1 MIGLLTKKLIDFFRQ
16 TDIVTENHIPVLT
29 SNVSDG
35 RTVVN
40 TTLPAIVI
48 TVDSA
53 PNNMVYI
60 GGLIRDNINIDVVVM
75 DRLVNYTLSGET
87 DIYEWRRNLA
97 YKLRTE
103 LFTER
108 ASQFFKDILQ
118 GNNFLPMYRG
128 MNNFIKIGY
137 KEDTEED
144 IECWRMKFECV
155 MVDSSTIDINYIKP
169 KSGSVQLID
178 EQINPITPIHP
189 IQGIEEMMW
198 KYGYGQYIP
207 DLLDMIVKSGQITD
221 QYKGNG
227 TTPIPIELARDVLFL
242 PENFPVKEQLQYYR
256 QSGISN
262 MKYVPFNNNF
272 RLFRNDINL
281 KEVDIDTSLIESTSL
296 ATLFENCFNIKKIN
310 KENVIDCSN
319 KVRFENIFSNCFM
332 IEEIKFINISES
344 QAESQWSNALRAT
357 LSLEYHY
364 LKKVTFSPKLIF
376 KYGTGFFY
384 NRQGL
389 EIIDGEI
396 DFSYCAEGTLNNFFY
411 ACNNLKEVRFTKESL
426 KYDLSIAQ
434 SPLLSDES
442 IQSILDGLK
451 TLSSTQTLSLN
462 SAVYAKLTEEQ
473 KQSATDKGWTI
484 TG

>member
-1 MIGLLTKKLIDFFRQ
+1 MIGLLTKKIIDFFRQ
-16 TDIVTENHIPVLT
+16 TDIVIENHIPVLT

-40 TTLPAIVI
+40 TTLPAIVV

-60 GGLIRDNINIDVVVM
+60 GGLIRDNINIDIVVM

-87 DIYEWRRNLA
+87 DIYQWRRNLA

-108 ASQFFKDILQ
+108 ASEFFKDILQ

-128 MNNFIKIGY
+128 MNNFIKQGY

-155 MVDSSTIDINYIKP
+155 MVDNSTIDITYIKA

-178 EQINPITPIHP
+178 KQINPVTPIHP
-189 IQGIEEMMW
+189 HYGIEEMMW

-207 DLLDMIVKSGQITD
+207 DLLDMIVTSGQITD
-221 QYKGNG
+221 QYKDNG
-227 TTPIPIELARDVLFL
+227 TTPIPRELTKDVLFF
-242 PENFPVKEQLQYYR
+242 PENFPMKTTYLDLY
-256 QSGISN
+256 GILLMNHIPQNEEMDS
-262 MKYVPFNNNF
+262 
-272 RLFRNDINL
+272 FRNNISL
-281 KEVDIDTSLIESTSL
+281 RYMDIDTSSCNLTSGFL
-296 ATLFENCFNIKKIN
+296 NCFNLRRIN
-310 KENVIDCSN
+310 KDNTVDCSN
-319 KVRFENIFSNCFM
+319 NTNFSNVFCNCYM
-332 IEEIKFINISES
+332 LEDVSLININVDKSLT
-344 QAESQWSNALRAT
+344 WSRAFRIDT
-357 LSLEYHY
+357 SIEYFN
-364 LKKVTFSPKLIF
+364 LKNISFSPKLIGYSF
-376 KYGTGFFY
+376 QYMFY
-384 NRQGL
+384 NQQYL
-389 EIIDGEI
+389 ENINGEI
-396 DFSYCAEGTLNNFFY
+396 DFTKINSNTGSNLMFY

-426 KYDLSIAQ
+426 KYDLQMAQ
-434 SPLLSDES
+434 SKSLSLES
-442 IQSILDGLK
+442 LQSIIDGLGNV
-451 TLSSTQTLSLN
+451 TTTRTLSLN
-462 SAVYAKLTEEQ
+462 STAYNKLTEEQ

>member
-60 GGLIRDNINIDVVVM
+60 GGLIRDDINIDVVVM

-155 MVDSSTIDINYIKP
+155 MVDNSTINITYIKA

-178 EQINPITPIHP
+178 KQINPVTPIHP
-189 IQGIEEMMW
+189 HYGIEEMMW

-221 QYKGNG
+221 QYKEKGPGN
-227 TTPIPIELARDVLFL
+227 IPSSISKDVLFL
-242 PENFPVKEQLQYYR
+242 PENFPAKTSYR
-256 QSGISN
+256 DLYGILN
-262 MKYVPFNNNF
+262 MKYVPYNNAMNTFYNNVCVREMNVDTSSWSRLDNAFRACYFLTKINEGNIVDCSGMAKNGNFFNTFYGCSSLEEVSLINIPERALDCSSIFSLAPNIIPDKMKKITF
-272 RLFRNDINL
+272 SPKVKVSRILLGFNGRNSLQTIVGELDFSECEPNQQQNSFNGC
-281 KEVDIDTSLIESTSL
+281 TSLIE
-296 ATLFENCFNIKKIN
+296 
-310 KENVIDCSN
+310 
-319 KVRFENIFSNCFM
+319 
-332 IEEIKFINISES
+332 
-344 QAESQWSNALRAT
+344 
-357 LSLEYHY
+357 
-364 LKKVTFSPKLIF
+364 
-376 KYGTGFFY
+376 
-384 NRQGL
+384 
-389 EIIDGEI
+389 
-396 DFSYCAEGTLNNFFY
+396 
-411 ACNNLKEVRFTKESL
+411 VRFTPESIKQNL
-426 KYDLSIAQ
+426 AFTQ
-434 SPLLSDES
+434 SSQLSDES
-442 IQSILDGLK
+442 IQSILDGLA
-451 TLSSTQTLSLN
+451 TVSSTQTLALN

>member
-16 TDIVTENHIPVLT
+16 TDIVIENHIPVLT

-40 TTLPAIVI
+40 TTLPAIVV

-60 GGLIRDNINIDVVVM
+60 GGLIRDNINIDIVVM

-87 DIYEWRRNLA
+87 DIYQWRRNLA

-108 ASQFFKDILQ
+108 ASEFFKDILQ

-128 MNNFIKIGY
+128 MNNFIKQGY

-155 MVDSSTIDINYIKP
+155 MVDNSTIDITYIKA

-178 EQINPITPIHP
+178 KQINPVTPIHP
-189 IQGIEEMMW
+189 HYGIEEMMW

-207 DLLDMIVKSGQITD
+207 DLLDMIVTSGQITD
-221 QYKGNG
+221 QYKDNG
-227 TTPIPIELARDVLFL
+227 TTPIPSELTKDVLFF
-242 PENFPVKEQLQYYR
+242 PENFPMKTTYLYLY
-256 QSGISN
+256 GILLMNHIPQNEEMDS
-262 MKYVPFNNNF
+262 
-272 RLFRNDINL
+272 FRNNISL
-281 KEVDIDTSLIESTSL
+281 RYMDIDTSSCNLTSGFL
-296 ATLFENCFNIKKIN
+296 NCFNLRRIN
-310 KENVIDCSN
+310 KDNIVDCSN
-319 KVRFENIFSNCFM
+319 NKNFSNVFYNCYM
-332 IEEIKFINISES
+332 LEDVSLINI
-344 QAESQWSNALRAT
+344 NVNKALNW
-357 LSLEYHY
+357 LSAFRISIYIGY
-364 LKKVTFSPKLIF
+364 LNLKNISFSPKLIG
-376 KYGTGFFY
+376 YSYQYMFY
-384 NRQGL
+384 NQQYL
-389 EIIDGEI
+389 ENINGDI
-396 DFSYCAEGTLNNFFY
+396 DFTSINATTGTNLMFY

-426 KYDLSIAQ
+426 KYDLQMAQ
-434 SPLLSDES
+434 SRYLSLES
-442 IQSILDGLK
+442 LQSIIDGLGNV
-451 TLSSTQTLSLN
+451 TTTRTLSLN
-462 SAVYAKLTEEQ
+462 STAYNKLTEEQ

>member
-16 TDIVTENHIPVLT
+16 TDIVIENHIPVLT

-40 TTLPAIVI
+40 TTLPAIVV

-60 GGLIRDNINIDVVVM
+60 GGLIRDNINIDIVVM

-87 DIYEWRRNLA
+87 DIYQWRRNLA

-108 ASQFFKDILQ
+108 ASEFFKDILQ

-128 MNNFIKIGY
+128 MNNFIKQGY

-155 MVDSSTIDINYIKP
+155 MVDSSTIDINYIKA

-178 EQINPITPIHP
+178 KQINPVTPIHP
-189 IQGIEEMMW
+189 HYGIEEMMW

-207 DLLDMIVKSGQITD
+207 DLLDMIVQSGQITD
-221 QYKGNG
+221 QYKEGNVQ
-227 TTPIPIELARDVLFL
+227 IPNTLSDKVLFL
-242 PENFPVKEQLQYYR
+242 PENFPAKTSYQYLYGLL
-256 QSGISN
+256 S
-262 MKYVPFNNNF
+262 MKYVPYNEGIKTLQNNISIREVNINTSIWTTFVNAFRYNIFLYKINEGNIIDCRSLTQSGNF
-272 RLFRNDINL
+272 SNSFYGCSSLEEVNLINIP
-281 KEVDIDTSLIESTSL
+281 DFAINAASMFSL
-296 ATLFENCFNIKKIN
+296 APNLIPDKLKI
-310 KENVIDCSN
+310 VSFSP
-319 KVRFENIFSNCFM
+319 KVIFSNSSLLF
-332 IEEIKFINISES
+332 NGRIS
-344 QAESQWSNALRAT
+344 
-357 LSLEYHY
+357 
-364 LKKVTFSPKLIF
+364 
-376 KYGTGFFY
+376 
-384 NRQGL
+384 L
-389 EIIDGEI
+389 EIINGEFDLSEI
-396 DFSYCAEGTLNNFFY
+396 TSSNSQGNMFNNCFSLR
-411 ACNNLKEVRFTKESL
+411 EVRFIQGSIKYSL
-426 KYDLSIAQ
+426 SVASSSQ
-434 SPLLSDES
+434 LSDES
-442 IQSILDGLK
+442 IQSILDGLA
-451 TLSSTQTLSLN
+451 TVSSTQTLFLN

-484 TG
+484 TGLL

>member
-40 TTLPAIVI
+40 TTLPAIVV

-60 GGLIRDNINIDVVVM
+60 GGLIRDNINIDIVVM

-87 DIYEWRRNLA
+87 DIYQWRRNLA

-108 ASQFFKDILQ
+108 ASEFFKDILQ

-128 MNNFIKIGY
+128 MNNFIKQGY

-155 MVDSSTIDINYIKP
+155 MVDNSTIDITYIKA

-178 EQINPITPIHP
+178 KQINPVTPIHP
-189 IQGIEEMMW
+189 HYGIEEMMW

-221 QYKGNG
+221 QYKEEGSGN
-227 TTPIPIELARDVLFL
+227 IPSSISENVLFL
-242 PENFPVKEQLQYYR
+242 PENFPEKTSYQNLY
-256 QSGISN
+256 GILS
-262 MKYVPFNNNF
+262 MKYVPYNDNMTIFINNAEIRELNVDTSAWRTFNSAFRYNNF
-272 RLFRNDINL
+272 LYKINEGNIIDCSGLTQSGNFSNSFYGCSCIEELNFINL
-281 KEVDIDTSLIESTSL
+281 PDYAIVADSMFSLAPNIIPDKLKTVSFSPKFKLSNATLLFNGRISLEEVIGELDFSGITAVNVQSNPFNGCTSL
-296 ATLFENCFNIKKIN
+296 A
-310 KENVIDCSN
+310 
-319 KVRFENIFSNCFM
+319 
-332 IEEIKFINISES
+332 EI
-344 QAESQWSNALRAT
+344 
-357 LSLEYHY
+357 
-364 LKKVTFSPKLIF
+364 
-376 KYGTGFFY
+376 
-384 NRQGL
+384 
-389 EIIDGEI
+389 
-396 DFSYCAEGTLNNFFY
+396 
-411 ACNNLKEVRFTKESL
+411 RFTKESI
-426 KYDLSIAQ
+426 KYNLSFTQ
-434 SPLLSDES
+434 SSQLSDES
-442 IQSILDGLK
+442 IQSILDGLA
-451 TLSSTQTLSLN
+451 TVSSTQTLAFN

>member
-178 EQINPITPIHP
+178 EQINPTTPIHP
-189 IQGIEEMMW
+189 NYGIEEMMW

-221 QYKGNG
+221 QYKDNG
-227 TTPIPIELARDVLFL
+227 TTPIPRELTKDVLFL
-242 PENFPVKEQLQYYR
+242 PENFPMKTIYYNTY
-256 QSGISN
+256 GILLMN
-262 MKYVPFNNNF
+262 HITQNERMV
-272 RLFRNDINL
+272 LFRNNINLRDIN
-281 KEVDIDTSLIESTSL
+281 IDTSSFNLNSL
-296 ATLFENCFNIKKIN
+296 FRNCFNLRRIN
-310 KENVIDCSN
+310 KDNVVDCSN
-319 KVRFENIFSNCFM
+319 STTLSNIFRNCYM
-332 IEEIKFINISES
+332 LEDVSFINIDEDKIQSWDF
-344 QAESQWSNALRAT
+344 AFRIDVPV
-357 LSLEYHY
+357 EYFN
-364 LKKVTFSPKLIF
+364 LKNISFSPKLI
-376 KYGTGFFY
+376 GTSFRYMFY
-384 NRQGL
+384 DQQYL
-389 EIIDGEI
+389 ENINGEI
-396 DFSYCAEGTLNNFFY
+396 DFTKSATTGQDLMFY
-411 ACNNLKEVRFTKESL
+411 SCNNLKEVRFTKESL
-426 KYDLSIAQ
+426 KYDLQMAQ
-434 SPLLSDES
+434 SKSLSLES
-442 IQSILDGLK
+442 LQSIIDGLGNV
-451 TLSSTQTLSLN
+451 TTTRTLSLN
-462 SAVYAKLTEEQ
+462 ATAYNKLTEEQ

>member
-16 TDIVTENHIPVLT
+16 TDIVIENHIPVLT

-40 TTLPAIVI
+40 TTLPAIVV

-60 GGLIRDNINIDVVVM
+60 GGLIRDNINIDIVVM

-87 DIYEWRRNLA
+87 DIYQWRRNLA

-108 ASQFFKDILQ
+108 ASEFFKDILQ

-128 MNNFIKIGY
+128 MNNFIKQGY

-155 MVDSSTIDINYIKP
+155 MVDNSTIDITYIKA

-178 EQINPITPIHP
+178 KQINPVTPIHP
-189 IQGIEEMMW
+189 HYGIEEMMW

-207 DLLDMIVKSGQITD
+207 DLLDMIVTSGQITD
-221 QYKGNG
+221 QYKDNG
-227 TTPIPIELARDVLFL
+227 TTPIPKLLSEDVLFL
-242 PENFPVKEQLQYYR
+242 PENFPMKTIYYNTY
-256 QSGISN
+256 GILLMN
-262 MKYVPFNNNF
+262 HIPQNEGMVLFKNNISL
-272 RLFRNDINL
+272 RYI
-281 KEVDIDTSLIESTSL
+281 DIDTSSCNLTSGFL
-296 ATLFENCFNIKKIN
+296 NCFNLRRIN
-310 KENVIDCSN
+310 KDNVVDCSN
-319 KVRFENIFSNCFM
+319 NTTFSNIFSNCYM
-332 IEEIKFINISES
+332 LEDVSFINIDEDKS
-344 QAESQWSNALRAT
+344 QNWIRAFRIDT
-357 LSLEYHY
+357 SVEYFN
-364 LKKVTFSPKLIF
+364 LKNISFSPKLI
-376 KYGTGFFY
+376 GTSFQYMFY
-384 NRQGL
+384 NQQFL
-389 EIIDGEI
+389 ENINGEI
-396 DFSYCAEGTLNNFFY
+396 DFTKISATNGTELMFY

-426 KYDLSIAQ
+426 KCNLQMAQ
-434 SPLLSDES
+434 SKSLSLES
-442 IQSILDGLK
+442 LQSIIDGLGNV
-451 TLSSTQTLSLN
+451 TTTSTLSLN
-462 SAVYAKLTEEQ
+462 STAYNKLTEEQ

>member
-1 MIGLLTKKLIDFFRQ
+1 MIGLLTKKIIDFFRQ
-16 TDIVTENHIPVLT
+16 TDIVIENHIPVLT

-40 TTLPAIVI
+40 TTLPAIVV

-60 GGLIRDNINIDVVVM
+60 GGLIRDNINIDIVVM

-87 DIYEWRRNLA
+87 DIYQWRRNLA

-108 ASQFFKDILQ
+108 ASEFFKDILQ

-128 MNNFIKIGY
+128 MNNFIKQGY

-155 MVDSSTIDINYIKP
+155 MVDNSTIDITYIKA

-178 EQINPITPIHP
+178 KQINPVTPIHP
-189 IQGIEEMMW
+189 HYGIEEMMW

-207 DLLDMIVKSGQITD
+207 DLLDMIVTSGQITD
-221 QYKGNG
+221 QYKDNG
-227 TTPIPIELARDVLFL
+227 TTPIPRELTKDVLFF
-242 PENFPVKEQLQYYR
+242 PENFPMKTTYWDLY
-256 QSGISN
+256 GILLMNHIPQNEEMDS
-262 MKYVPFNNNF
+262 
-272 RLFRNDINL
+272 FRNNISL
-281 KEVDIDTSLIESTSL
+281 RYMDIDTSSCNLTSRFL
-296 ATLFENCFNIKKIN
+296 NCFNLRRIN
-310 KENVIDCSN
+310 KDNTVDCSN
-319 KVRFENIFSNCFM
+319 NTNFSNVFWNCYM
-332 IEEIKFINISES
+332 LEDVSLININVDKSLT
-344 QAESQWSNALRAT
+344 W
-357 LSLEYHY
+357 LSAFRIGTSIEYIN
-364 LKKVTFSPKLIF
+364 LKNISFSPKLIGYSF
-376 KYGTGFFY
+376 QYMFY
-384 NRQGL
+384 NQQYL
-389 EIIDGEI
+389 ENINGEI
-396 DFSYCAEGTLNNFFY
+396 DFTKINSNTGSNLMFY

-426 KYDLSIAQ
+426 KYDLQMAQ
-434 SPLLSDES
+434 SKSLSLES
-442 IQSILDGLK
+442 LQSIIDGLGNV
-451 TLSSTQTLSLN
+451 TTTRTLSLN
-462 SAVYAKLTEEQ
+462 STAYNKLTEEQ

>member
-16 TDIVTENHIPVLT
+16 TDIVIEHHIPVLT

-40 TTLPAIVI
+40 TTLPAIVV

-60 GGLIRDNINIDVVVM
+60 GGLIRDNINIDIVVM

-87 DIYEWRRNLA
+87 DIYQWRRNLA

-108 ASQFFKDILQ
+108 ASEFFKDILQ

-128 MNNFIKIGY
+128 MNNFIKQGY

-155 MVDSSTIDINYIKP
+155 MVDNSTIDITYIKA

-178 EQINPITPIHP
+178 KQINPVTPIHP
-189 IQGIEEMMW
+189 HYGIEEMMW

-207 DLLDMIVKSGQITD
+207 DLLDMIIKSGQITD
-221 QYKGNG
+221 QYKEEGSGN
-227 TTPIPIELARDVLFL
+227 IPTSMTDKVLFL
-242 PENFPVKEQLQYYR
+242 PENFPAKTSYHRLY
-256 QSGISN
+256 GILS
-262 MKYVPFNNNF
+262 MKYVPY
-272 RLFRNDINL
+272 NDNMTIFDNDVEIREL
-281 KEVDIDTSLIESTSL
+281 NVDTSLWL
-296 ATLFENCFNIKKIN
+296 NFNRAFRNCYFLTKIN
-310 KENVIDCSN
+310 EGNIVDCSGMAPYGIISNTFYGCSSLEEVNLINIPDRAIDCSN
-319 KVRFENIFSNCFM
+319 LFSLSPNI
-332 IEEIKFINISES
+332 IPDKIKKI
-344 QAESQWSNALRAT
+344 
-357 LSLEYHY
+357 
-364 LKKVTFSPKLIF
+364 TFSPKLKVTRITSGF
-376 KYGTGFFY
+376 YGRYSLQT
-384 NRQGL
+384 
-389 EIIDGEI
+389 IVGEL
-396 DFSYCAEGTLNNFFY
+396 DFSECEPNQQQNPFNGCTSLI
-411 ACNNLKEVRFTKESL
+411 EVRFTPESI
-426 KYDLSIAQ
+426 KQNISFTQ
-434 SPLLSDES
+434 SSKLSDES
-442 IQSILDGLK
+442 VQSILDGLA
-451 TLSSTQTLSLN
+451 TVSSTQTLFLN

-473 KQSATDKGWTI
+473 KQSAIDKGWTI

>member
-108 ASQFFKDILQ
+108 ASEFFKDILQ

-155 MVDSSTIDINYIKP
+155 MVDNSTIDITYIKA

-178 EQINPITPIHP
+178 KQINPVTPIHP
-189 IQGIEEMMW
+189 HYGIEEMMW

-207 DLLDMIVKSGQITD
+207 DLLDMIVTSGQITD
-221 QYKGNG
+221 QYKEKGSGN
-227 TTPIPIELARDVLFL
+227 IPSSISENVLFL
-242 PENFPVKEQLQYYR
+242 PENFPVKTSYLDLY
-256 QSGISN
+256 GILS
-262 MKYVPFNNNF
+262 MKYVPY
-272 RLFRNDINL
+272 NDNIDYLLNCL
-281 KEVDIDTSLIESTSL
+281 EVREVNIDTSKWTNFKNR
-296 ATLFENCFNIKKIN
+296 FENCFFLKKIN
-310 KENVIDCSN
+310 EGNIIDCG
-319 KVRFENIFSNCFM
+319 NIADNSFINTFYGAGAF
-332 IEEIKFINISES
+332 EEISLINIPDRTFDCSYMFLVY
-344 QAESQWSNALRAT
+344 SNIVYFNRT
-357 LSLEYHY
+357 KKISL
-364 LKKVTFSPKLIF
+364 SPKLKIF
-376 KYGTGFFY
+376 NAIYLFSGRI
-384 NRQGL
+384 NL
-389 EIIDGEI
+389 EVIEGEL
-396 DFSYCAEGTLNNFFY
+396 DFSGVRSESDLFRPFNS
-411 ACNNLKEVRFTKESL
+411 CNYLREVRFTKESVH
-426 KYDLSIAQ
+426 YSMNINNSSI
-434 SPLLSDES
+434 LSDES
-442 IQSILDGLK
+442 IQSIIDGLANVTVTR
-451 TLSSTQTLSLN
+451 TLTLH

>member
-16 TDIVTENHIPVLT
+16 TDIVIEHHIPVLT

-40 TTLPAIVI
+40 TTLPAIVV

-60 GGLIRDNINIDVVVM
+60 GGLIRDNINIDIVVM

-87 DIYEWRRNLA
+87 DIYQWRRNLA

-108 ASQFFKDILQ
+108 ASEFFKDILQ

-128 MNNFIKIGY
+128 MNNFIKQGY

-155 MVDSSTIDINYIKP
+155 MVDNSTIDITYIKA

-178 EQINPITPIHP
+178 KQINPVTPIHP
-189 IQGIEEMMW
+189 HYGIEEMMW

-207 DLLDMIVKSGQITD
+207 DLLDMIVTSGQITD
-221 QYKGNG
+221 QYKEEGPGNA
-227 TTPIPIELARDVLFL
+227 PISMRDKVLFL
-242 PENFPVKEQLQYYR
+242 PENFPEKTSYQYFYGLL
-256 QSGISN
+256 S
-262 MKYVPFNNNF
+262 MKYVPYNEGIKTLQNDVSIREVNINTSSWMDFNQA
-272 RLFRNDINL
+272 FRNCYFLTKINEGNIVDCSSISEYGDISNTFYGCSSL
-281 KEVDIDTSLIESTSL
+281 EEVSLINIPERAIDCSSLFSL
-296 ATLFENCFNIKKIN
+296 APNIIPDKIKKI
-310 KENVIDCSN
+310 
-319 KVRFENIFSNCFM
+319 
-332 IEEIKFINISES
+332 
-344 QAESQWSNALRAT
+344 
-357 LSLEYHY
+357 
-364 LKKVTFSPKLIF
+364 TFSPKLKVTRI
-376 KYGTGFFY
+376 TLGFNGRY
-384 NRQGL
+384 SLQT
-389 EIIDGEI
+389 IVGEL
-396 DFSYCAEGTLNNFFY
+396 DFSECESNQQNNPFNG
-411 ACNNLKEVRFTKESL
+411 CTSLIEVRFTPESI
-426 KYDLSIAQ
+426 KYNLSFTQ
-434 SPLLSDES
+434 SSQLSDES
-442 IQSILDGLK
+442 IQSILDGLANVSTAR
-451 TLSSTQTLSLN
+451 TLALN

-484 TG
+484 IG

>member
-16 TDIVTENHIPVLT
+16 TDIVIENHIPVLT

-40 TTLPAIVI
+40 TTLPAIVV

-60 GGLIRDNINIDVVVM
+60 GGLIRDNINIDIVVM

-87 DIYEWRRNLA
+87 DIYQWRRNLA

-108 ASQFFKDILQ
+108 ASEFFKDILQ

-128 MNNFIKIGY
+128 MNNFIKQGY

-155 MVDSSTIDINYIKP
+155 MVDNSTIDITYIKA

-178 EQINPITPIHP
+178 KQINPVTPIHP
-189 IQGIEEMMW
+189 HYGIEEMMW

-221 QYKGNG
+221 QYKVEGSGN
-227 TTPIPIELARDVLFL
+227 IPSSISENVLFL
-242 PENFPVKEQLQYYR
+242 PENFPAKTSYQNLY
-256 QSGISN
+256 GILS
-262 MKYVPFNNNF
+262 MKYVPYNDNMTIFNNGVGIRELNVDTSSWTN
-272 RLFRNDINL
+272 LNNAFRNCYFL
-281 KEVDIDTSLIESTSL
+281 T
-296 ATLFENCFNIKKIN
+296 KIN
-310 KENVIDCSN
+310 EGNIVDCSGIIEG
-319 KVRFENIFSNCFM
+319 KTLRYAFYGCSC
-332 IEEIKFINISES
+332 IEEINFINMPDFAVSVDS
-344 QAESQWSNALRAT
+344 MF
-357 LSLEYHY
+357 SLAPNIIPDK
-364 LKKVTFSPKLIF
+364 LKKISFSPKLNALNVTLLF
-376 KYGTGFFY
+376 NGRGS
-384 NRQGL
+384 L
-389 EIIDGEI
+389 EEIIGEL
-396 DFSYCAEGTLNNFFY
+396 DFSKITSANVQNKPFY
-411 ACNNLKEVRFTKESL
+411 GCTSLVEIRFTKESI
-426 KYDLSIAQ
+426 KYNLSFTQ
-434 SPLLSDES
+434 SSQLSDES
-442 IQSILDGLK
+442 IQSILDGLA
-451 TLSSTQTLSLN
+451 TVSSTQTLALN

>member
-16 TDIVTENHIPVLT
+16 TDIVIENHIPVLT

-40 TTLPAIVI
+40 TTLPAIVV

-60 GGLIRDNINIDVVVM
+60 GGLIRDNINIDIVVM

-87 DIYEWRRNLA
+87 DIYQWRRNLA

-108 ASQFFKDILQ
+108 ASEFFKDILQ

-128 MNNFIKIGY
+128 MNNFIKQGY

-155 MVDSSTIDINYIKP
+155 MVDNSTIDITYIKA

-178 EQINPITPIHP
+178 KQINPVTPIHP
-189 IQGIEEMMW
+189 HYGIEEMMW

-221 QYKGNG
+221 QYKVEGSGN
-227 TTPIPIELARDVLFL
+227 IPSSISENVLFL
-242 PENFPVKEQLQYYR
+242 PENFPAKTSYQNLY
-256 QSGISN
+256 GILS
-262 MKYVPFNNNF
+262 MKYVPYNDNMTIFNNDVGIRELNVDTSSWTN
-272 RLFRNDINL
+272 LNNAFRNCYFL
-281 KEVDIDTSLIESTSL
+281 T
-296 ATLFENCFNIKKIN
+296 KIN
-310 KENVIDCSN
+310 EGNIVDCSGIIEG
-319 KVRFENIFSNCFM
+319 KILRYAFYGCSC
-332 IEEIKFINISES
+332 IEEINFINMPDFAVSVDS
-344 QAESQWSNALRAT
+344 MF
-357 LSLEYHY
+357 SLAPNIIPDK
-364 LKKVTFSPKLIF
+364 LKKISFSPKLNALNVTLLF
-376 KYGTGFFY
+376 NGRGS
-384 NRQGL
+384 L
-389 EIIDGEI
+389 EEIIGEL
-396 DFSYCAEGTLNNFFY
+396 DFSKITSANVQNNPFHG
-411 ACNNLKEVRFTKESL
+411 CTSLVEIRFTKESI
-426 KYDLSIAQ
+426 KYNLSFTQ
-434 SPLLSDES
+434 SSQLSDES
-442 IQSILDGLK
+442 IQSILDGLA
-451 TLSSTQTLSLN
+451 TVSSTQTLALN

>member
-16 TDIVTENHIPVLT
+16 TDIVIEHHIPVLT

-40 TTLPAIVI
+40 TTLPAIVV

-60 GGLIRDNINIDVVVM
+60 GGLIRDNINIDIVVM

-87 DIYEWRRNLA
+87 DIYQWRRNLA

-108 ASQFFKDILQ
+108 ASEFFKDILQ

-128 MNNFIKIGY
+128 MNNFIKQGY

-155 MVDSSTIDINYIKP
+155 MVDNSTIDITYIKA

-178 EQINPITPIHP
+178 KQINPVTPIHP
-189 IQGIEEMMW
+189 HYGIEEMMW

-207 DLLDMIVKSGQITD
+207 DLLDMIVTSGQITD
-221 QYKGNG
+221 QYKEEGNVQ
-227 TTPIPIELARDVLFL
+227 IPNTLSDKVLFL
-242 PENFPVKEQLQYYR
+242 PENFPAKTSYQYLYGLL
-256 QSGISN
+256 S
-262 MKYVPFNNNF
+262 MKYVPYNQGMRIFDNNVCVREVNVDTSAYRTFNRAFAYNIFLYKINEGNIIDCSGLTQSGNF
-272 RLFRNDINL
+272 TNSFYGCSCIEELNFINL
-281 KEVDIDTSLIESTSL
+281 PDYAIKADGMLSLAPDIIPDKLKTVSFSPKFKLSNATVLFDGRISLEEVIGELDFSGIIDIDEQNRPFTRCTSL
-296 ATLFENCFNIKKIN
+296 A
-310 KENVIDCSN
+310 
-319 KVRFENIFSNCFM
+319 
-332 IEEIKFINISES
+332 EI
-344 QAESQWSNALRAT
+344 
-357 LSLEYHY
+357 
-364 LKKVTFSPKLIF
+364 
-376 KYGTGFFY
+376 
-384 NRQGL
+384 
-389 EIIDGEI
+389 
-396 DFSYCAEGTLNNFFY
+396 
-411 ACNNLKEVRFTKESL
+411 RFTKESI
-426 KYDLSIAQ
+426 KYNLSFEQ
-434 SPLLSDES
+434 SSKLSDES
-442 IQSILDGLK
+442 IQSILDGLANVS
-451 TLSSTQTLSLN
+451 TTQTLALN
-462 SAVYAKLTEEQ
+462 SEVYAKLTEEQ

>member
-16 TDIVTENHIPVLT
+16 TDIVIENHIPVLT

-40 TTLPAIVI
+40 TTLPAIVV

-60 GGLIRDNINIDVVVM
+60 GGLIRDNINIDIVVM

-87 DIYEWRRNLA
+87 DIYQWRRNLA

-108 ASQFFKDILQ
+108 ASEFFKDILQ

-128 MNNFIKIGY
+128 MNNFIKQGY

-155 MVDSSTIDINYIKP
+155 MVDNSTIDITYIKA

-178 EQINPITPIHP
+178 KQINPVTPIHP
-189 IQGIEEMMW
+189 HYGIEEMMW

-221 QYKGNG
+221 QYKVEGSGN
-227 TTPIPIELARDVLFL
+227 IPSSISENVLFL
-242 PENFPVKEQLQYYR
+242 PENFPAKTSYQNLY
-256 QSGISN
+256 GILS
-262 MKYVPFNNNF
+262 MKYVPYNDNMTSFNNGVEIRELNVDTSSWIT
-272 RLFRNDINL
+272 LNNAFRNCYFL
-281 KEVDIDTSLIESTSL
+281 T
-296 ATLFENCFNIKKIN
+296 KIN
-310 KENVIDCSN
+310 EGNIVDCSGIIEG
-319 KVRFENIFSNCFM
+319 KILRYAFYGCSC
-332 IEEIKFINISES
+332 IEEINFINMPDFAVSVDS
-344 QAESQWSNALRAT
+344 MF
-357 LSLEYHY
+357 SLAPNIIPDK
-364 LKKVTFSPKLIF
+364 LKKISFSPKLNALNVTLLF
-376 KYGTGFFY
+376 NGRGS
-384 NRQGL
+384 L
-389 EIIDGEI
+389 EEIIGEL
-396 DFSYCAEGTLNNFFY
+396 DFSKITSANEQNNPFHG
-411 ACNNLKEVRFTKESL
+411 CTSLVEIRFTKESI
-426 KYDLSIAQ
+426 KYNLSFTQ
-434 SPLLSDES
+434 SSQLSDES
-442 IQSILDGLK
+442 IQSILDGLA
-451 TLSSTQTLSLN
+451 TVSSTQTLALN

>member
-16 TDIVTENHIPVLT
+16 TDIVIENHIPVLT

-40 TTLPAIVI
+40 TTLPAIVV

-60 GGLIRDNINIDVVVM
+60 GGLIRDNINIDIVVM

-87 DIYEWRRNLA
+87 DIYQWRRNLA

-108 ASQFFKDILQ
+108 ASEFFKDILQ

-128 MNNFIKIGY
+128 MNNFIKQGY

-155 MVDSSTIDINYIKP
+155 MVDNSTIDITYIKA

-178 EQINPITPIHP
+178 KQINPATPIHP
-189 IQGIEEMMW
+189 HYGIEEMMW

-207 DLLDMIVKSGQITD
+207 DLLDMIVTSGQITD
-221 QYKGNG
+221 QYKEEGSGN
-227 TTPIPIELARDVLFL
+227 IPSSISENVLFL
-242 PENFPVKEQLQYYR
+242 PENFPEKTSYQNLY
-256 QSGISN
+256 GILS
-262 MKYVPFNNNF
+262 MKYVPYNDNMNNF
-272 RLFRNDINL
+272 SNNAEIRELNVDTSAWRTFNRAFGYNIFLYKINEGNIIDCSGLTQSGNFTNSFYGCSCIEELNFINL
-281 KEVDIDTSLIESTSL
+281 PDYAIAADGMLSLASNIIPDKLKTVSFSPKFKLSNATVLFNGRTSLEEVIGELDFSGIISIYDQNSPFSRCTSL
-296 ATLFENCFNIKKIN
+296 AEI
-310 KENVIDCSN
+310 
-319 KVRFENIFSNCFM
+319 RF
-332 IEEIKFINISES
+332 
-344 QAESQWSNALRAT
+344 A
-357 LSLEYHY
+357 
-364 LKKVTFSPKLIF
+364 
-376 KYGTGFFY
+376 
-384 NRQGL
+384 
-389 EIIDGEI
+389 
-396 DFSYCAEGTLNNFFY
+396 
-411 ACNNLKEVRFTKESL
+411 KESI
-426 KYDLSIAQ
+426 KYNLSFTQ
-434 SPLLSDES
+434 SSQLSDES
-442 IQSILDGLK
+442 IQSILDGLA
-451 TLSSTQTLSLN
+451 TVSSTQTLAFN

-473 KQSATDKGWTI
+473 KQSAADKGWTI

>member
-16 TDIVTENHIPVLT
+16 TDIVIENHIPVLT

-40 TTLPAIVI
+40 TTLPAIVV

-60 GGLIRDNINIDVVVM
+60 GGLIRDNINIDIVVM

-87 DIYEWRRNLA
+87 DIYQWRRNLA

-108 ASQFFKDILQ
+108 ASEFFKDILQ

-128 MNNFIKIGY
+128 MNNFIKQGY

-155 MVDSSTIDINYIKP
+155 MVDNSTIDITYIKA

-178 EQINPITPIHP
+178 KQINPVTPIHP
-189 IQGIEEMMW
+189 HYGIEEMMW

-207 DLLDMIVKSGQITD
+207 DLLDMIVTSGQITD
-221 QYKGNG
+221 QYKDNG
-227 TTPIPIELARDVLFL
+227 TTPIPRELTKDVLFF
-242 PENFPVKEQLQYYR
+242 PENFPMKTTYLDLY
-256 QSGISN
+256 GILLMNHIPQNEEMDS
-262 MKYVPFNNNF
+262 
-272 RLFRNDINL
+272 FRNNISL
-281 KEVDIDTSLIESTSL
+281 RYMDIDTSSCNLTSGFL
-296 ATLFENCFNIKKIN
+296 NCFNLRRIN
-310 KENVIDCSN
+310 KDNVVDCSN
-319 KVRFENIFSNCFM
+319 NTNFSNVFCNCYM
-332 IEEIKFINISES
+332 LEDISLINIDVDKGLN
-344 QAESQWSNALRAT
+344 WNRAFRIDT
-357 LSLEYHY
+357 SIEYFE
-364 LKKVTFSPKLIF
+364 LKNISFSPKLIGYSF
-376 KYGTGFFY
+376 QYMFY
-384 NRQGL
+384 NQQYL
-389 EIIDGEI
+389 ENINGEI
-396 DFSYCAEGTLNNFFY
+396 DFTKIIATTGTNLMFY

-426 KYDLSIAQ
+426 KYDLQMAQ
-434 SPLLSDES
+434 SKSLSLES
-442 IQSILDGLK
+442 LQSIIDGLRDV
-451 TLSSTQTLSLN
+451 TTTRTLSLN
-462 SAVYAKLTEEQ
+462 STAYNKLTEEQ

>member
-1 MIGLLTKKLIDFFRQ
+1 MIGLLTKKIIDFFRQ
-16 TDIVTENHIPVLT
+16 TDIVIENHIPVLT

-40 TTLPAIVI
+40 TTLPAIVV

-60 GGLIRDNINIDVVVM
+60 GGLIRDNINIDIVVM

-87 DIYEWRRNLA
+87 DIYQWRRNLA

-108 ASQFFKDILQ
+108 ASEFFKDILQ

-128 MNNFIKIGY
+128 MNNFIKQGY

-155 MVDSSTIDINYIKP
+155 MVDNSTIDITYIKA

-178 EQINPITPIHP
+178 KQINPVTPIHP
-189 IQGIEEMMW
+189 HYGIEEMMW

-207 DLLDMIVKSGQITD
+207 DLLDMIVTSGQITD
-221 QYKGNG
+221 QYKEEGNVQ
-227 TTPIPIELARDVLFL
+227 IPSSLSDKVLFL
-242 PENFPVKEQLQYYR
+242 PENFPEKATYYFLYGLL
-256 QSGISN
+256 S
-262 MKYVPFNNNF
+262 MKYVPYNDNMTIFYNDVEIRELNVDTSSWRN
-272 RLFRNDINL
+272 LGNAFRNCYFLTKINEGNIVDCSGIIEGNGL
-281 KEVDIDTSLIESTSL
+281 RYAFFGCSCIEEVNFINMPDFAVSLDSMFSL
-296 ATLFENCFNIKKIN
+296 AP
-310 KENVIDCSN
+310 NVIPD
-319 KVRFENIFSNCFM
+319 K
-332 IEEIKFINISES
+332 
-344 QAESQWSNALRAT
+344 
-357 LSLEYHY
+357 
-364 LKKVTFSPKLIF
+364 LKKVSFSPKLNALS
-376 KYGTGFFY
+376 GTLLFNGRGAIE
-384 NRQGL
+384 N
-389 EIIDGEI
+389 IIGEL
-396 DFSYCAEGTLNNFFY
+396 DFSFIGNANSQNAAFNG
-411 ACNNLKEVRFTKESL
+411 CNSLKEIRFTKESI
-426 KYDLSIAQ
+426 KYNLSFTQ
-434 SPLLSDES
+434 SSQLSDES
-442 IQSILDGLK
+442 IQSILDGLA
-451 TLSSTQTLSLN
+451 TVSSTQTLALN

>member
-16 TDIVTENHIPVLT
+16 TDIVIENHIPVLT

-40 TTLPAIVI
+40 TTLPAIVV

-60 GGLIRDNINIDVVVM
+60 GGLIRDNINIDIVVM

-87 DIYEWRRNLA
+87 DIYQWRRNLA

-108 ASQFFKDILQ
+108 ASEFFKDILQ

-128 MNNFIKIGY
+128 MNNFIKQGY

-155 MVDSSTIDINYIKP
+155 MVDNSTIDITYIKA

-178 EQINPITPIHP
+178 KQINPVTPIHP
-189 IQGIEEMMW
+189 HYGIEEMMW

-207 DLLDMIVKSGQITD
+207 DLLDMIVTSGQITD
-221 QYKGNG
+221 QYKDNG
-227 TTPIPIELARDVLFL
+227 TTPIPSELTKDVLFF
-242 PENFPVKEQLQYYR
+242 PENFPMKTTYFNLY
-256 QSGISN
+256 GILLMN
-262 MKYVPFNNNF
+262 HIPQNEEMD
-272 RLFRNDINL
+272 LFRNNINL
-281 KEVDIDTSLIESTSL
+281 RYINIDTSSFNLSSL
-296 ATLFENCFNIKKIN
+296 FLNCFNLRRIN
-310 KENVIDCSN
+310 KDNVVDCSN
-319 KVRFENIFSNCFM
+319 STNFSNIFYGCYMLEDVS
-332 IEEIKFINISES
+332 FINIDEDKSRG
-344 QAESQWSNALRAT
+344 WINAFRIST
-357 LSLEYHY
+357 SVGYFN
-364 LKKVTFSPKLIF
+364 LKNISFSPKLI
-376 KYGTGFFY
+376 GTSFQYMFY
-384 NRQGL
+384 NQQFL
-389 EIIDGEI
+389 EKINGEI
-396 DFSYCAEGTLNNFFY
+396 DFTKISATTGTELMFH

-426 KYDLSIAQ
+426 KYDLQMAQ
-434 SPLLSDES
+434 SGYLSLES
-442 IQSILDGLK
+442 LQSIIDGLANVSTTR
-451 TLSSTQTLSLN
+451 TLALN
-462 SAVYAKLTEEQ
+462 SEVYAKLTEEQ
-473 KQSATDKGWTI
+473 KQLATDKGWTI

>member
-16 TDIVTENHIPVLT
+16 TDIVIENHIPVLT

-40 TTLPAIVI
+40 TTLPAIVV

-60 GGLIRDNINIDVVVM
+60 GGLIRDNINIDIVVM

-87 DIYEWRRNLA
+87 DIYQWRRNLA

-108 ASQFFKDILQ
+108 ASEFFKDILQ

-128 MNNFIKIGY
+128 MNNFIKQGY

-155 MVDSSTIDINYIKP
+155 MVDNSTIDITYIKA

-178 EQINPITPIHP
+178 KQINPVTPIHP
-189 IQGIEEMMW
+189 HYGIEEMMW

-207 DLLDMIVKSGQITD
+207 DLLDMIVTSGQITD
-221 QYKGNG
+221 QYKDNG
-227 TTPIPIELARDVLFL
+227 TTPIPKLLSEDVLFL
-242 PENFPVKEQLQYYR
+242 PENFPMKTIYYNTY
-256 QSGISN
+256 GILLMN
-262 MKYVPFNNNF
+262 HITQNEGMVLFKNNISL
-272 RLFRNDINL
+272 RYIN
-281 KEVDIDTSLIESTSL
+281 IDTSSFNLGSL
-296 ATLFENCFNIKKIN
+296 FLNCFNLRRIN
-310 KENVIDCSN
+310 KDNVVDCSN
-319 KVRFENIFSNCFM
+319 STTFSNIFSNCYM
-332 IEEIKFINISES
+332 LGDVSFINIDEDKS
-344 QAESQWSNALRAT
+344 QSWARAFRIDT
-357 LSLEYHY
+357 SIEYFN
-364 LKKVTFSPKLIF
+364 LKNISFSPKLI
-376 KYGTGFFY
+376 GTSFQYMFY
-384 NRQGL
+384 NQQFL
-389 EIIDGEI
+389 ENINGEI
-396 DFSYCAEGTLNNFFY
+396 DFTKISATTGTGLMFY

-426 KYDLSIAQ
+426 KYNLQMAQ
-434 SPLLSDES
+434 SGSLSLES
-442 IQSILDGLK
+442 LQSIIDGLGNV
-451 TLSSTQTLSLN
+451 TTTSTLSLN
-462 SAVYAKLTEEQ
+462 STAYNKLTEEQ

>member
-16 TDIVTENHIPVLT
+16 TDIVIENHIPVLT

-40 TTLPAIVI
+40 TTLPAIVV

-60 GGLIRDNINIDVVVM
+60 GGLIRDNINIDIVVM

-108 ASQFFKDILQ
+108 ASEFFKDILQ

-128 MNNFIKIGY
+128 MNNFIKQGY

-155 MVDSSTIDINYIKP
+155 MVDNSTIDITYIKA

-178 EQINPITPIHP
+178 KQINPVTPIHP
-189 IQGIEEMMW
+189 HYGIEEMMW

-207 DLLDMIVKSGQITD
+207 DLLDMIVTSGQITD
-221 QYKGNG
+221 QYKEEGSGN
-227 TTPIPIELARDVLFL
+227 IPSSISENVLFL
-242 PENFPVKEQLQYYR
+242 PENFPTKTRYQYLYGILSMKHVPYNESMRNFDNNVCVREINVNTSSWRTFYR
-256 QSGISN
+256 AFA
-262 MKYVPFNNNF
+262 Y
-272 RLFRNDINL
+272 
-281 KEVDIDTSLIESTSL
+281 
-296 ATLFENCFNIKKIN
+296 NIFLYKIN
-310 KENVIDCSN
+310 EGNIIDCSGLTRSGN
-319 KVRFENIFSNCFM
+319 FTNSFYGCSC
-332 IEEIKFINISES
+332 IEEFNFINLPDYAIAANSMF
-344 QAESQWSNALRAT
+344 
-357 LSLEYHY
+357 SLAPNIIPDK
-364 LKKVTFSPKLIF
+364 LKTVSFSPKF
-376 KYGTGFFY
+376 KLSNATLLFNGRTS
-384 NRQGL
+384 L
-389 EIIDGEI
+389 EEVIGEL
-396 DFSYCAEGTLNNFFY
+396 DFSGIKSVSDQNSPFNGCTSLVEI
-411 ACNNLKEVRFTKESL
+411 RFTKESI
-426 KYDLSIAQ
+426 KYGLSFVRSSQ
-434 SPLLSDES
+434 LSDES
-442 IQSILDGLK
+442 IQSILDGLA
-451 TLSSTQTLSLN
+451 TVSSTQTLAFN

>member
-16 TDIVTENHIPVLT
+16 TDIVIENHIPVLT

-40 TTLPAIVI
+40 TTLPAIVV

-60 GGLIRDNINIDVVVM
+60 GGLIRDNINIDIVVM

-108 ASQFFKDILQ
+108 ASEFFKDILQ

-128 MNNFIKIGY
+128 MNNFIKQGY

-155 MVDSSTIDINYIKP
+155 MVDNSTIDITYIKA

-178 EQINPITPIHP
+178 KQINPVTPIHP
-189 IQGIEEMMW
+189 HYGIEEMMW

-207 DLLDMIVKSGQITD
+207 DLLDMIVTSGQITD
-221 QYKGNG
+221 QYKEEGSGN
-227 TTPIPIELARDVLFL
+227 IPSSISENVLFL
-242 PENFPVKEQLQYYR
+242 PDNFPVKRSYQNLY
-256 QSGISN
+256 GILS
-262 MKYVPFNNNF
+262 MKYVPYNDNMIIFDNDVEIRKLNVDTSSRINLNNV
-272 RLFRNDINL
+272 FRNCYFLTEIN
-281 KEVDIDTSLIESTSL
+281 EG
-296 ATLFENCFNIKKIN
+296 NI
-310 KENVIDCSN
+310 IDCTNMRTQMKAS
-319 KVRFENIFSNCFM
+319 FYGCSSL
-332 IEEIKFINISES
+332 EEVHFINIPTDISI
-344 QAESQWSNALRAT
+344 NINNMF
-357 LSLEYHY
+357 SLAPNIIPDK
-364 LKKVTFSPKLIF
+364 LKTISFSPKININSAQLLFNGRSSLQTIV
-376 KYGTGFFY
+376 
-384 NRQGL
+384 
-389 EIIDGEI
+389 GEL
-396 DFSYCAEGTLNNFFY
+396 DFSFIGNANSQNSVFNGCTS
-411 ACNNLKEVRFTKESL
+411 LKEVRFTKESI
-426 KYDLSIAQ
+426 KYNFSFTQ
-434 SPLLSDES
+434 SSQLSDES
-442 IQSILDGLK
+442 IQSILDGLANVS
-451 TLSSTQTLSLN
+451 TTQTLSLN
-462 SAVYAKLTEEQ
+462 SEVYAKLTEEQ

>member
-1 MIGLLTKKLIDFFRQ
+1 MIGLLTKKIIDFFRQ
-16 TDIVTENHIPVLT
+16 TDIVIENHIPVLT

-40 TTLPAIVI
+40 TTLPAIVV

-60 GGLIRDNINIDVVVM
+60 GGLIRDNINIDIVVM

-108 ASQFFKDILQ
+108 ASEFFKDILQ

-128 MNNFIKIGY
+128 MNNFIKQGY

-155 MVDSSTIDINYIKP
+155 MVDNSTIDITYIKA

-178 EQINPITPIHP
+178 KQINPVTPIHP
-189 IQGIEEMMW
+189 HYGIEEMMW

-207 DLLDMIVKSGQITD
+207 DLLDMIATSGQITD
-221 QYKGNG
+221 QYKENGNVQ
-227 TTPIPIELARDVLFL
+227 IPNTLSDKVLFL
-242 PENFPVKEQLQYYR
+242 PENFPTKTIYSDLYGLL
-256 QSGISN
+256 S
-262 MKYVPFNNNF
+262 MKYVPENNRMIFFNNNVCV
-272 RLFRNDINL
+272 REVNVDTSSWGSLNQGFRNCYFLTKINEGNIVDCSGITVNGNISNTFYGCSSL
-281 KEVDIDTSLIESTSL
+281 EEVSLINIPERAIDCSSLFSLAPNIIPDKMKKITFSPKVKVTRITLGFNGRYSLQTIVGELDFSECEPNRQQTPFKGCTSLIE
-296 ATLFENCFNIKKIN
+296 
-310 KENVIDCSN
+310 
-319 KVRFENIFSNCFM
+319 
-332 IEEIKFINISES
+332 
-344 QAESQWSNALRAT
+344 
-357 LSLEYHY
+357 
-364 LKKVTFSPKLIF
+364 
-376 KYGTGFFY
+376 
-384 NRQGL
+384 
-389 EIIDGEI
+389 
-396 DFSYCAEGTLNNFFY
+396 
-411 ACNNLKEVRFTKESL
+411 VRFTPESI
-426 KYDLSIAQ
+426 KQDLAFTQSAQ
-434 SPLLSDES
+434 LSDES
-442 IQSILDGLK
+442 IQSILDGLANV
-451 TLSSTQTLSLN
+451 STSHTLSLN
-462 SAVYAKLTEEQ
+462 PEVYAKLTEEQ

>member
-16 TDIVTENHIPVLT
+16 TDIVIENHIPVLT

-40 TTLPAIVI
+40 TTLPAIVV

-60 GGLIRDNINIDVVVM
+60 GGLIRDNINIDIVVM

-87 DIYEWRRNLA
+87 DIYQWRRNLA

-108 ASQFFKDILQ
+108 ASEFFKDILQ

-128 MNNFIKIGY
+128 MNNFIKQGY

-155 MVDSSTIDINYIKP
+155 MVDNSTIDITYIKA

-178 EQINPITPIHP
+178 KQINPVTPIHP
-189 IQGIEEMMW
+189 HYGIEEMMW

-207 DLLDMIVKSGQITD
+207 DLLDMIVTSGQITD
-221 QYKGNG
+221 QYKEEGSGN
-227 TTPIPIELARDVLFL
+227 IPSSISENVLFL
-242 PENFPVKEQLQYYR
+242 PENFPEKTSYR
-256 QSGISN
+256 NLYGILS
-262 MKYVPFNNNF
+262 MKYVPYNDNMTIFSNNAEIRELNVDTSAWRTFNRAFRYNNF
-272 RLFRNDINL
+272 LYKINEGNIIDCSGLTQSGNFSNSFYGCSCIEELNFINL
-281 KEVDIDTSLIESTSL
+281 PDYAIVADSMFSLAPNIIPDKLKTVSFSPKFKLSNATLLFNGRISLEEVIGELDFSGITAVNVQSNPFNGCTSL
-296 ATLFENCFNIKKIN
+296 A
-310 KENVIDCSN
+310 
-319 KVRFENIFSNCFM
+319 
-332 IEEIKFINISES
+332 EI
-344 QAESQWSNALRAT
+344 
-357 LSLEYHY
+357 
-364 LKKVTFSPKLIF
+364 
-376 KYGTGFFY
+376 
-384 NRQGL
+384 
-389 EIIDGEI
+389 
-396 DFSYCAEGTLNNFFY
+396 
-411 ACNNLKEVRFTKESL
+411 RFTKESI
-426 KYDLSIAQ
+426 KYNLSFTQ
-434 SPLLSDES
+434 SSQLSDES
-442 IQSILDGLK
+442 IQSILDGLA
-451 TLSSTQTLSLN
+451 TVSSTQTLAFN

>member
-16 TDIVTENHIPVLT
+16 TDIVIENHIPVLT

-40 TTLPAIVI
+40 TTLPAIVV

-60 GGLIRDNINIDVVVM
+60 GGLIRDNINIDIVVM

-87 DIYEWRRNLA
+87 DIYQWRRNLA

-108 ASQFFKDILQ
+108 ASEFFKDILQ

-128 MNNFIKIGY
+128 MNNFIKQGY

-155 MVDSSTIDINYIKP
+155 MVDNSTIDITYIKA

-178 EQINPITPIHP
+178 KQINPVTPIHP
-189 IQGIEEMMW
+189 HYGIEEMMW

-207 DLLDMIVKSGQITD
+207 DLLDMIITSGQITD
-221 QYKGNG
+221 QYKDNG
-227 TTPIPIELARDVLFL
+227 TTPIPMELTKDVLFF
-242 PENFPVKEQLQYYR
+242 PENFPMKTTYLGLY
-256 QSGISN
+256 GILLMNHIPQNEEMDS
-262 MKYVPFNNNF
+262 
-272 RLFRNDINL
+272 FRNNISL
-281 KEVDIDTSLIESTSL
+281 RYMDIDTSSCNLTSG
-296 ATLFENCFNIKKIN
+296 FFNCFNLRRIN
-310 KENVIDCSN
+310 KDNIVDCSN
-319 KVRFENIFSNCFM
+319 NTNFTNVFCNCYM
-332 IEEIKFINISES
+332 LEDVSLININVDKNLT
-344 QAESQWSNALRAT
+344 WSGAFRINT
-357 LSLEYHY
+357 SIEYFN
-364 LKKVTFSPKLIF
+364 LKNISFSPKLIG
-376 KYGTGFFY
+376 YYYRYMFY
-384 NRQGL
+384 NQQYL
-389 EIIDGEI
+389 ENINGEI
-396 DFSYCAEGTLNNFFY
+396 DFTKISATTGTNLMFY
-411 ACNNLKEVRFTKESL
+411 NCNNLKEVRFTKESL
-426 KYDLSIAQ
+426 KYDLQMDQ
-434 SPLLSDES
+434 SKSLSLES
-442 IQSILDGLK
+442 LQSIIDGLGNV
-451 TLSSTQTLSLN
+451 TTTRTLSLN
-462 SAVYAKLTEEQ
+462 AIAYNKLTEEQ

>member
-128 MNNFIKIGY
+128 MNNFIKQGY

-155 MVDSSTIDINYIKP
+155 MVDNSTIDITYIKA

-221 QYKGNG
+221 QYKKEGSGN
-227 TTPIPIELARDVLFL
+227 IPSSISDNVLFL
-242 PENFPVKEQLQYYR
+242 PENFPEKTSYQYLYGLL
-256 QSGISN
+256 S
-262 MKYVPFNNNF
+262 MKYVPYNEGIKTFQNDVSIREVNINTSTWTTFINAFRYNIFLYKINEGNIIDCRGLTQSGNF
-272 RLFRNDINL
+272 SNSFYGCSCIEELSIINIP
-281 KEVDIDTSLIESTSL
+281 DFAINAASMFSL
-296 ATLFENCFNIKKIN
+296 APNLIPN
-310 KENVIDCSN
+310 K
-319 KVRFENIFSNCFM
+319 
-332 IEEIKFINISES
+332 
-344 QAESQWSNALRAT
+344 
-357 LSLEYHY
+357 
-364 LKKVTFSPKLIF
+364 LKMVTFSPKVIF
-376 KYGTGFFY
+376 SNASLLFNGRGS
-384 NRQGL
+384 L
-389 EIIDGEI
+389 EIINGEFDLSEI
-396 DFSYCAEGTLNNFFY
+396 TSSNSQGNMFNNCFSLR
-411 ACNNLKEVRFTKESL
+411 EVRFIQGSIKYSL
-426 KYDLSIAQ
+426 SVSNSSQ
-434 SPLLSDES
+434 LSDES
-442 IQSILDGLK
+442 IQSILDGLS
-451 TLSSTQTLSLN
+451 TVSSTQTLFLN

>member
-16 TDIVTENHIPVLT
+16 TDIVIENHIPVLT

-40 TTLPAIVI
+40 TTLPAIVV

-60 GGLIRDNINIDVVVM
+60 GGLIRDNINIDIVVM

-87 DIYEWRRNLA
+87 DIYQWRRNLA

-108 ASQFFKDILQ
+108 ASEFFKDILQ

-128 MNNFIKIGY
+128 MNNFIKQGY

-155 MVDSSTIDINYIKP
+155 MVDNSTIDITYIKA

-178 EQINPITPIHP
+178 KQINPVTPIHP
-189 IQGIEEMMW
+189 HYGIEEMMW

-221 QYKGNG
+221 QYKVEGSGN
-227 TTPIPIELARDVLFL
+227 IPSSISENVLFL
-242 PENFPVKEQLQYYR
+242 PENFPAKTSYQNLY
-256 QSGISN
+256 GILS
-262 MKYVPFNNNF
+262 MKYVPYNDNMTIFNNGVGIRELNVDTSSWTN
-272 RLFRNDINL
+272 LNNAFRNCYFL
-281 KEVDIDTSLIESTSL
+281 T
-296 ATLFENCFNIKKIN
+296 KIN
-310 KENVIDCSN
+310 EGNIVDCSGIIEG
-319 KVRFENIFSNCFM
+319 KILRYAFYGCSC
-332 IEEIKFINISES
+332 IEEINFINMPDFAVSVDS
-344 QAESQWSNALRAT
+344 MF
-357 LSLEYHY
+357 SLAPNIIPDK
-364 LKKVTFSPKLIF
+364 LKKISFSPKLNALNVTLLF
-376 KYGTGFFY
+376 NGRGS
-384 NRQGL
+384 L
-389 EIIDGEI
+389 EEIIGEL
-396 DFSYCAEGTLNNFFY
+396 DFSKITSANVQNNPFHG
-411 ACNNLKEVRFTKESL
+411 CTSLVEIRFTKESI
-426 KYDLSIAQ
+426 KYNLSFTQ
-434 SPLLSDES
+434 SSQLSDES
-442 IQSILDGLK
+442 IQSILDGLA
-451 TLSSTQTLSLN
+451 TVSSTQTLALN

>member
-16 TDIVTENHIPVLT
+16 TDIVIENHIPVLT

-40 TTLPAIVI
+40 TTLPAIVVA
-48 TVDSA
+48 VDSA

-60 GGLIRDNINIDVVVM
+60 GGLIRDNINIDIVVM

-87 DIYEWRRNLA
+87 DIYQWRRNLA

-128 MNNFIKIGY
+128 MNNFIKQGY

-155 MVDSSTIDINYIKP
+155 MVDSSTIDINYIKA

-178 EQINPITPIHP
+178 KQINPVTPIHP
-189 IQGIEEMMW
+189 TYGIEEMMW

-207 DLLDMIVKSGQITD
+207 DLLDMIVQSGEITN
-221 QYKGNG
+221 QYMENG
-227 TTPIPIELARDVLFL
+227 DTPIPNSISEKVLFL
-242 PENFPVKEQLQYYR
+242 PENFPQKTSYQNLY
-256 QSGISN
+256 GILS
-262 MKYVPFNNNF
+262 MKYTPYNRGMDTLNKNVELREVNIDTKDWTSFNNAF
-272 RLFRNDINL
+272 Y
-281 KEVDIDTSLIESTSL
+281 
-296 ATLFENCFNIKKIN
+296 NCYFLTKIN
-310 KENVIDCSN
+310 EGNILDCSSLVSSLSN
-319 KVRFENIFSNCFM
+319 TFYGCSCLNEVSIINIPDSALDCLNIFSLAS
-332 IEEIKFINISES
+332 NIIPDK
-344 QAESQWSNALRAT
+344 T
-357 LSLEYHY
+357 
-364 LKKVTFSPKLIF
+364 KKITFSPKLKVKRI
-376 KYGTGFFY
+376 GLGFYFRR
-384 NRQGL
+384 NL
-389 EIIDGEI
+389 VEINGEL
-396 DFSYCAEGTLNNFFY
+396 DFSEVEVNSQNNVFDYCDSLVEI
-411 ACNNLKEVRFTKESL
+411 RFTKESI
-426 KYDLSIAQ
+426 KYNLSFTQ
-434 SPLLSDES
+434 SSQLSDES
-442 IQSILDGLK
+442 IQSILDGLANVS
-451 TLSSTQTLSLN
+451 TTQTLSLN

>member
-1 MIGLLTKKLIDFFRQ
+1 MIGLLTKKIIDFFRQ
-16 TDIVTENHIPVLT
+16 TDIVIENHIPVLT

-40 TTLPAIVI
+40 TTLPAIVV

-60 GGLIRDNINIDVVVM
+60 GGLIRDNINIDIVVM

-87 DIYEWRRNLA
+87 DIYQWRRNLA

-108 ASQFFKDILQ
+108 ASEFFKDILQ

-128 MNNFIKIGY
+128 MNNFIKQGY

-155 MVDSSTIDINYIKP
+155 MVDNSTIDITYIKA

-178 EQINPITPIHP
+178 KQINPVTPIHP
-189 IQGIEEMMW
+189 HYGIEEMMW

-207 DLLDMIVKSGQITD
+207 DLLDMIVTSGQITD
-221 QYKGNG
+221 QYKDNG
-227 TTPIPIELARDVLFL
+227 TTPIPKLLSEDVLFL
-242 PENFPVKEQLQYYR
+242 PENFPMKTIYYNTY
-256 QSGISN
+256 GILLMN
-262 MKYVPFNNNF
+262 HITQNEGMVLFKNNISL
-272 RLFRNDINL
+272 RYIN
-281 KEVDIDTSLIESTSL
+281 IDTSSFNLGSL
-296 ATLFENCFNIKKIN
+296 FLNCFNLRRIN
-310 KENVIDCSN
+310 KDNVVDCSN
-319 KVRFENIFSNCFM
+319 STTFSNIFSNCYM
-332 IEEIKFINISES
+332 LEDISLINIDEDKS
-344 QAESQWSNALRAT
+344 QSWTRAFRIDT
-357 LSLEYHY
+357 SIEYFN
-364 LKKVTFSPKLIF
+364 LKNISFSPKLI
-376 KYGTGFFY
+376 GTSFQYMFY
-384 NRQGL
+384 NQQFL
-389 EIIDGEI
+389 ENITGEI
-396 DFSYCAEGTLNNFFY
+396 DFTKISSATNINLMFY

-426 KYDLSIAQ
+426 KYNLQMAQ
-434 SPLLSDES
+434 SGSLSLES
-442 IQSILDGLK
+442 LQSIIDGLGNV
-451 TLSSTQTLSLN
+451 TTTSTLSLN
-462 SAVYAKLTEEQ
+462 STAYNKLTEEQ

>member
-108 ASQFFKDILQ
+108 ASEFFKDILQ

-155 MVDSSTIDINYIKP
+155 MVDSSTIDITYIKA

-178 EQINPITPIHP
+178 KQINPVTPIHP
-189 IQGIEEMMW
+189 HYGIEEMMW

-221 QYKGNG
+221 QYKEEGSGN
-227 TTPIPIELARDVLFL
+227 IPSSISENVLFL
-242 PENFPVKEQLQYYR
+242 PENFPEKTSYQNLY
-256 QSGISN
+256 GILS
-262 MKYVPFNNNF
+262 MKYVPYNEGIKIFKTDVSIREVNINTSTWISF
-272 RLFRNDINL
+272 GDAFRNCYFLTKINEGNIVDCSGMGPRGIFVNTFYACSSL
-281 KEVDIDTSLIESTSL
+281 EEVNLINIPDRAIDCSSLFSL
-296 ATLFENCFNIKKIN
+296 APNIIPDKIKKI
-310 KENVIDCSN
+310 
-319 KVRFENIFSNCFM
+319 
-332 IEEIKFINISES
+332 
-344 QAESQWSNALRAT
+344 
-357 LSLEYHY
+357 
-364 LKKVTFSPKLIF
+364 TFSPKLRVTRI
-376 KYGTGFFY
+376 TLGF
-384 NRQGL
+384 NGRHSLQT
-389 EIIDGEI
+389 IVGEL
-396 DFSYCAEGTLNNFFY
+396 DFSKCEPNQQQNPFNGCASLI
-411 ACNNLKEVRFTKESL
+411 EVRFTPESI
-426 KYDLSIAQ
+426 KQNLSFTQ
-434 SPLLSDES
+434 SSQLSDES
-442 IQSILDGLK
+442 IQSILDGLANV
-451 TLSSTQTLSLN
+451 STTRTLSLN

-484 TG
+484 TS

>member
-16 TDIVTENHIPVLT
+16 TDIVIENHIPVLT

-40 TTLPAIVI
+40 TTLPAIVV

-60 GGLIRDNINIDVVVM
+60 GGLIRDNINIDIVVM

-87 DIYEWRRNLA
+87 DIYQWRRNLA

-108 ASQFFKDILQ
+108 ASEFFKDILQ

-128 MNNFIKIGY
+128 MNNFIKQGY

-155 MVDSSTIDINYIKP
+155 MVDSSTIDITYIKA

-178 EQINPITPIHP
+178 KQINPVTPIHP
-189 IQGIEEMMW
+189 HYGIEEMMW

-207 DLLDMIVKSGQITD
+207 DLLDMIVTSGQITD
-221 QYKGNG
+221 QYKEEG
-227 TTPIPIELARDVLFL
+227 TVQISNTLSDKVLFL
-242 PENFPVKEQLQYYR
+242 PENFPIKTAYFFLYGLL
-256 QSGISN
+256 S
-262 MKYVPFNNNF
+262 MKHTPYNKNSRNFNNNVCI
-272 RLFRNDINL
+272 REVNVDTSLWENLNQGFRNCYFLTKINEGNIVDCSSITEIGNISYAFYGCSSL
-281 KEVDIDTSLIESTSL
+281 EEVSLINIPERAIDCSRIFSLTPNIIPDKMKKITFSPKIKVSRIALGFNGRSSLQTIVGELDFSECDPTQQYDSFNGCTSLIE
-296 ATLFENCFNIKKIN
+296 
-310 KENVIDCSN
+310 
-319 KVRFENIFSNCFM
+319 
-332 IEEIKFINISES
+332 
-344 QAESQWSNALRAT
+344 
-357 LSLEYHY
+357 
-364 LKKVTFSPKLIF
+364 
-376 KYGTGFFY
+376 
-384 NRQGL
+384 
-389 EIIDGEI
+389 
-396 DFSYCAEGTLNNFFY
+396 
-411 ACNNLKEVRFTKESL
+411 VRFTPESI
-426 KYDLSIAQ
+426 KQDLGFTQ
-434 SPLLSDES
+434 SSQLSDES
-442 IQSILDGLK
+442 IQSILDGLANV
-451 TLSSTQTLSLN
+451 STTRTLSLN
-462 SAVYAKLTEEQ
+462 SEVYAKLTEEQ

>member
-16 TDIVTENHIPVLT
+16 TDIVIENHIPVLT

-40 TTLPAIVI
+40 TTLPAIVV

-60 GGLIRDNINIDVVVM
+60 GGLIRDNINIDIVVM

-87 DIYEWRRNLA
+87 DIYQWRRNLA

-108 ASQFFKDILQ
+108 ASEFFKDILQ

-128 MNNFIKIGY
+128 MNNFIKQGY

-155 MVDSSTIDINYIKP
+155 MVDNSTIDITYIKA

-178 EQINPITPIHP
+178 KQINPVTPIHP
-189 IQGIEEMMW
+189 HYGIEEMMW

-207 DLLDMIVKSGQITD
+207 DLLDMIVTSGQITD
-221 QYKGNG
+221 QYKDNG
-227 TTPIPIELARDVLFL
+227 TTPIPRELTKDVLFF
-242 PENFPVKEQLQYYR
+242 PENFPMKTTYLDLY
-256 QSGISN
+256 GILLMNHIPQNEEMDS
-262 MKYVPFNNNF
+262 
-272 RLFRNDINL
+272 FRNNISL
-281 KEVDIDTSLIESTSL
+281 RYMDIDTSSCNLTSGFL
-296 ATLFENCFNIKKIN
+296 NCFNLRRIN
-310 KENVIDCSN
+310 KDNVVDCSN
-319 KVRFENIFSNCFM
+319 NTNFSNVFCNCYM
-332 IEEIKFINISES
+332 LEDISLINIDVDKGLN
-344 QAESQWSNALRAT
+344 WNRAFRIDT
-357 LSLEYHY
+357 SIEYFE
-364 LKKVTFSPKLIF
+364 LKNISFSPKLIGYSF
-376 KYGTGFFY
+376 QYMFY
-384 NRQGL
+384 NQQYL
-389 EIIDGEI
+389 ENINGEI
-396 DFSYCAEGTLNNFFY
+396 DFTKISATTGTNLMFY

-426 KYDLSIAQ
+426 KYDLQMAQ
-434 SPLLSDES
+434 SKSLSLES
-442 IQSILDGLK
+442 LQSIIDGLRNV
-451 TLSSTQTLSLN
+451 TTTRTLSLN
-462 SAVYAKLTEEQ
+462 PTAYNKLTEEQ

>member
-16 TDIVTENHIPVLT
+16 TDIVIENHIPVLT

-40 TTLPAIVI
+40 TTLPAIVV

-60 GGLIRDNINIDVVVM
+60 GGLIRDNINIDIVVM

-87 DIYEWRRNLA
+87 DIYQWRRNLA

-108 ASQFFKDILQ
+108 ASEFFKDILQ

-128 MNNFIKIGY
+128 MNNFIKQGY

-155 MVDSSTIDINYIKP
+155 MVDNSTIDITYIKA

-178 EQINPITPIHP
+178 KQINPVTPIHP
-189 IQGIEEMMW
+189 HYGIEEMMW

-207 DLLDMIVKSGQITD
+207 DLLDMIVTSGQITD
-221 QYKGNG
+221 QYKEEGSGN
-227 TTPIPIELARDVLFL
+227 IPSSISENVLFL
-242 PENFPVKEQLQYYR
+242 PENFPTKTSYQNLYGILSMKHVPYNDNMTIFNNDVEIRELNVDTSSWRTLNNAFRNCYFLTKINEGNIVDC
-256 QSGISN
+256 SGIIEG
-262 MKYVPFNNNF
+262 KIF
-272 RLFRNDINL
+272 RYAFYG
-281 KEVDIDTSLIESTSL
+281 
-296 ATLFENCFNIKKIN
+296 
-310 KENVIDCSN
+310 CS
-319 KVRFENIFSNCFM
+319 C
-332 IEEIKFINISES
+332 IEEINFINMPDFAVSVDS
-344 QAESQWSNALRAT
+344 MF
-357 LSLEYHY
+357 SLAPNIIPDK
-364 LKKVTFSPKLIF
+364 LKKISFSPKLNALNVTLLF
-376 KYGTGFFY
+376 NGRGS
-384 NRQGL
+384 L
-389 EIIDGEI
+389 EEIIGELDLSKI
-396 DFSYCAEGTLNNFFY
+396 TSANVQNNPFNG
-411 ACNNLKEVRFTKESL
+411 CTSLVEVRFTKESI
-426 KYDLSIAQ
+426 KYNLSFTQ
-434 SPLLSDES
+434 SSQLSDES
-442 IQSILDGLK
+442 IQSILDGLANVTETR
-451 TLSSTQTLSLN
+451 TLTLHSE
-462 SAVYAKLTEEQ
+462 VYAKLTEEQ

>member
-16 TDIVTENHIPVLT
+16 TDIVIENHIPVLT

-40 TTLPAIVI
+40 TTLPAIVV

-60 GGLIRDNINIDVVVM
+60 GGLIRDNINIDIVVM

-87 DIYEWRRNLA
+87 DIYQWRRNLA

-108 ASQFFKDILQ
+108 ASEFFKDILQ

-128 MNNFIKIGY
+128 MNNFIKQGY

-155 MVDSSTIDINYIKP
+155 MVDNSTIDITYIKA

-178 EQINPITPIHP
+178 NQINPVTPIHP
-189 IQGIEEMMW
+189 HYGIEEMMW

-207 DLLDMIVKSGQITD
+207 DLLDMIVTSGQITD
-221 QYKGNG
+221 QYKDNG
-227 TTPIPIELARDVLFL
+227 TTPIPRELTKDVLFF
-242 PENFPVKEQLQYYR
+242 PENFPMKTIYYNTY
-256 QSGISN
+256 GILLMN
-262 MKYVPFNNNF
+262 HITQNEGMVLFKNNISL
-272 RLFRNDINL
+272 RYIN
-281 KEVDIDTSLIESTSL
+281 IDTSSFNLGSL
-296 ATLFENCFNIKKIN
+296 FLNCFNLRRIN
-310 KENVIDCSN
+310 KDNVVDCSN
-319 KVRFENIFSNCFM
+319 STTFSNIFSNCYM
-332 IEEIKFINISES
+332 LGDVSFINIDEDKS
-344 QAESQWSNALRAT
+344 QSWTRAFRIDT
-357 LSLEYHY
+357 SIEYFN
-364 LKKVTFSPKLIF
+364 LKNISFSPKLI
-376 KYGTGFFY
+376 GTSFQYMFY
-384 NRQGL
+384 NQKFL
-389 EIIDGEI
+389 ENITGEI
-396 DFSYCAEGTLNNFFY
+396 DFTKISSATNINLMFY

-426 KYDLSIAQ
+426 KYNLQMAQ
-434 SPLLSDES
+434 SGSLSLES
-442 IQSILDGLK
+442 LQSIIDGLGNV
-451 TLSSTQTLSLN
+451 TTTSTLSLN
-462 SAVYAKLTEEQ
+462 STAYNKLTEEQ

>member
-1 MIGLLTKKLIDFFRQ
+1 MIGLLTKKIIDFFRQ
-16 TDIVTENHIPVLT
+16 TDIVIENHIPVLT

-40 TTLPAIVI
+40 TTLPAIVV

-60 GGLIRDNINIDVVVM
+60 GGLIRDNINIDIVVM

-108 ASQFFKDILQ
+108 ASEFFKDILQ

-128 MNNFIKIGY
+128 MNNFIKQGY

-155 MVDSSTIDINYIKP
+155 MVDNSTIDITYIKA

-178 EQINPITPIHP
+178 KQINPVTPIHP
-189 IQGIEEMMW
+189 HYGIEEMMW

-207 DLLDMIVKSGQITD
+207 DLLDMIITSGQITD
-221 QYKGNG
+221 QYKEEGSGN
-227 TTPIPIELARDVLFL
+227 IPSSISENVLFL
-242 PENFPVKEQLQYYR
+242 PENFPTKTSYQNLY
-256 QSGISN
+256 GILN
-262 MKYVPFNNNF
+262 MKYVPYHNYMNLFNNNVEL
-272 RLFRNDINL
+272 REINVDTSSWRTLNNAFRNCYFLTKINEGNIVDCSGIIEGNIFRYAFYGCSCIEEVNFINL
-281 KEVDIDTSLIESTSL
+281 PDFAVSVDSMFSL
-296 ATLFENCFNIKKIN
+296 APNIIPDKLKKI
-310 KENVIDCSN
+310 S
-319 KVRFENIFSNCFM
+319 
-332 IEEIKFINISES
+332 
-344 QAESQWSNALRAT
+344 
-357 LSLEYHY
+357 
-364 LKKVTFSPKLIF
+364 FSPKLNALNVTLLF
-376 KYGTGFFY
+376 NGRGS
-384 NRQGL
+384 L
-389 EIIDGEI
+389 EEIIGELDLSKI
-396 DFSYCAEGTLNNFFY
+396 TSANVQNNSFNG
-411 ACNNLKEVRFTKESL
+411 CTSLVEVRFTKESI
-426 KYDLSIAQ
+426 KYNLSFTQ
-434 SPLLSDES
+434 SSQLSDES
-442 IQSILDGLK
+442 IQSILDGLA
-451 TLSSTQTLSLN
+451 TVSSTQTLALN